1 MKFSMWIP
9 SEYEWSEVA
18 DLAQLADAGD
28 WDTVWFADH
37 YMPNTGD
44 LSIIDGDIYEAWSIL
59 PAIAAITSRVRIGP
73 LVSPTSIHHPALLA
87 KRAATIDR
95 ISNGRFVLGLGAGW
109 QINEHNAYGFD
120 LEAPGPRVSRFEEA
134 IEIVR
139 SLLDNERTTFDGA
152 FYSFADA
159 PAQPRPV
166 QDQLPIVVGTASPRM
181 LRATARFAQ
190 EWNTWG
196 EPSLAAEKMQLFHR
210 ACDQVGTDPQSMRKS
225 VQALVFMS
233 ENPETLAKYREIAEP
248 GRAIVGTPAE
258 LVEQIGQYQADGFD
272 EFILLGT
279 TLGKHA
285 DGRHAQYEKF
295 AAEVISQF

>member
-1 MKFSMWIP
+1 MKFSMWIHN
-9 SEYEWSEVA
+9 EYEWSEVA
-18 DLAQLADAGD
+18 ALAQLADKGD
-28 WDTVWFADH
+28 WDTAWFADH

-44 LSIIDGDIYEAWSIL
+44 LSITDGDVYEAWSIL

-87 KRAATIDR
+87 KRAATIDQ

-139 SLLDNERTTFDGA
+139 SLLDNDRTTFDGA
-152 FYSFADA
+152 FYSLTDA
-159 PAQPRPV
+159 PAQPRPI

-196 EPSLAAEKMQLFHR
+196 EPSLAAEKMQLFLT
-210 ACDQVGTDPQSMRKS
+210 ACDQVGTDPKSMRKS

-233 ENPETLAKYREIAEP
+233 ENPETLAKYREMADP

-258 LVEQIGQYQADGFD
+258 LVEQIGQYEADGFD
-272 EFILLGT
+272 EFILLGE
-279 TLGKHA
+279 TLARNA
-285 DGRHAQYEKF
+285 DGRYAQYEKF

>member
-9 SEYEWSEVA
+9 SEYEWSEVSA
-18 DLAQLADAGD
+18 LAQLADAGD

-139 SLLDNERTTFDGA
+139 SLLDNDRTTFDGD

-196 EPSLAAEKMQLFHR
+196 EPSFAAEKMQLFRR
-210 ACDQVGTDPQSMRKS
+210 ACEQVGTDPQSLRKS

-285 DGRHAQYEKF
+285 DGRQAQYEKF
-295 AAEVISQF
+295 ASEVISQF